1 MEQLDFGLA
10 KIFSRTY
17 SNANNLPTVSLDGD
31 NLTSPG
37 GVVGTVAYM
46 SPEQVRG
53 RELDARSDLFSFGAV
68 LYEMGTGLLP
78 FAGETTG
85 VVFEAILNREPEP
98 PARLNPR
105 LPAALEQIIGRA
117 LEKERTKRYQSATQ
131 IKTDL
136 QQVKKVSESHS
147 KRAIEIPLGWA
158 GIAFKR
164 AIHGREKHVLLGIS
178 GLFVTVMIALAVWLN
193 HGYQVVS
200 PNKNTIAVLPLQNL
214 NGDVSLDY
222 LRFALAEEVANVLT
236 YSRTLEV
243 RPSIITRKYVN
254 AEVNPPQVGREL
266 QVVNI
271 VAGHF
276 LKQGDHLLVMLEA
289 VDARNDRLLW
299 QTNFSSAIRVIS
311 NSAPAPGP
319 TWSWAKLNG
328 RWILFA
334 SMQAQNGQPMR
345 PCRLFSEKERSLRP
359 ERR

>member
-1 MEQLDFGLA
+1 
-10 KIFSRTY
+10 
-17 SNANNLPTVSLDGD
+17 
-31 NLTSPG
+31 
-37 GVVGTVAYM
+37 M

-164 AIHGREKHVLLGIS
+164 AIHDRKKHALLGIS

-299 QTNFSSAIRVIS
+299 
-311 NSAPAPGP
+311 
-319 TWSWAKLNG
+319 LN
-328 RWILFA
+328 
-334 SMQAQNGQPMR
+334 
-345 PCRLFSEKERSLRP
+345 
-359 ERR
+359 